1 MPFIEDC
8 FIGQFILLDLEFI
21 KWKKMCMY
29 IAWCVN
35 PLKLPD
41 KFSKHCIW
49 VCAFSEK
56 VLSFQPVVSFLTPKF
71 YRLSIIY
78 LSVLYL
84 HQGKSTVTSD
94 INYIILNILE
104 YFGFYLSLS
113 QRITFFLKKTNIR
126 KQNHYN
132 IILLKAHFCEEILVR
147 ILLIPS
153 VFPWYFLYEKC
164 LAYMSLFSK
173 YLYPRDQ
180 ALCFTPNIC
189 W

>member
-113 QRITFFLKKTNIR
+113 QRITFFFKENKHKKTKPLQHNPSESTFLWG
-126 KQNHYN
+126 NFSEN
-132 IILLKAHFCEEILVR
+132 TAHPI
-147 ILLIPS
+147 S
-153 VFPWYFLYEKC
+153 VSMIFPIWK
-164 LAYMSLFSK
+164 MSCIHVTIQQIFIS
-173 YLYPRDQ
+173 
-180 ALCFTPNIC
+180 
-189 W
+189 